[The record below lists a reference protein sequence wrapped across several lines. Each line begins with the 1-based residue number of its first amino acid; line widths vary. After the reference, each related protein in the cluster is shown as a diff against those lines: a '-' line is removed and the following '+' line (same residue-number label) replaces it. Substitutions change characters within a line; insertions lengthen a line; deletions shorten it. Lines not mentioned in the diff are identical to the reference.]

1 MKVIILLCTK
11 GVLFGWYIYA
21 QRDEVPMGSP
31 LGPVLAGSFIVELDR
46 NLIRV
51 LKDHLTCWIR
61 YVDDTFRFV
70 RNGSV
75 D

>member
-1 MKVIILLCTK
+1 
-11 GVLFGWYIYA
+11 
-21 QRDEVPMGSP
+21 MGSP

-51 LKDHLTCWIR
+51 LKDHLTCWKR